1 MSIQDAA
8 GPQDTVGPHATGAP
22 PQHNPQG
29 PQPSAPGPI
38 WLVIEQN
45 VGSSG
50 DMRWG
55 VDGPQELPLGTT
67 WAQARAHAEQVAR
80 TFGPRHP
87 LMENGRTV
95 MRVDEN
101 SFLTI
106 VRGAT
111 SSFHFRVT
119 LGEPI

>member
-1 MSIQDAA
+1 MSNQDAV
-8 GPQDTVGPHATGAP
+8 GPQDTAGPHATGAP
-22 PQHNPQG
+22 
-29 PQPSAPGPI
+29 PSAPGPI

-50 DMRWG
+50 DIRWG

-67 WAQARAHAEQVAR
+67 WAQARAHAETVAR

-119 LGEPI
+119 LVEPI